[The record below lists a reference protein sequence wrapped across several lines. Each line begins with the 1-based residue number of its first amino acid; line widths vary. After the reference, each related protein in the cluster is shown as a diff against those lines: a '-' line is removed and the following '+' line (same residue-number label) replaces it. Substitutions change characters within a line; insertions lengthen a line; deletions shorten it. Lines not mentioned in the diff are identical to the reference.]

1 MPHHYTQ
8 VQTFIMVLIL
18 TLNLAEHLEQHN
30 FNIYRHFPV
39 MQITVFHFSSANIN
53 TVVVP
58 LSIDFRTDVLVP
70 SSGTFMH
77 MWIK

>member
-1 MPHHYTQ
+1 M
-8 VQTFIMVLIL
+8 ILIL
-18 TLNLAEHLEQHN
+18 TLNLTENLEQHN
-30 FNIYRHFPV
+30 FNIYQHFPV

-58 LSIDFRTDVLVP
+58 LSIDFSTDVLAP

-77 MWIK
+77 MSIK